1 VSALVVAADELAG
14 ELRELRHALHRHPE
28 LGLDLPTTQGVV
40 ADALSGLDVEIE
52 TGRACTSLTA
62 VIRGGACATSDAER
76 PVVLLRADMDA
87 LPVHEATGE
96 DFESV
101 VPGQMHACGHDLHTA
116 MLVGGARMLASRQAE
131 LPGDVVL
138 MFQPG
143 EELYDG
149 AAVMI
154 EEGVLDAAGRRPDA
168 AWALHVQSAAI
179 PPLGIFGS
187 LPGPMMSAC
196 SELHVTVHGAGG
208 HASAPH
214 LANDPIPAA
223 CEMVVGLQT
232 VLSRSISALRPVVVT
247 VGEIHAGT
255 KPSVISPEARFGA
268 TVRCFDE
275 AVAKDIERELTRYCR
290 AVAEAHGLTAT
301 VEFVDQ
307 YPVTVNDGD
316 AVRQAEAVVADL
328 FPDRW
333 LSMAEPFTGSEDFSR
348 VLQAVPGAMI
358 FLGACP
364 PEVDP
369 VTAPNN
375 HSPYARFS
383 DEALAP
389 GAAMY
394 AALAIASLRRA
405 QVGA

>member
-1 VSALVVAADELAG
+1 MNRLATAAGELAG
-14 ELRELRHALHRHPE
+14 ELRDVRHALHRHPE

-40 ADALSGLDVEIE
+40 TDALSGLDMEIE
-52 TGRACTSLTA
+52 RGRGCTSVTA
-62 VIRGGACATSDAER
+62 VIRGEAATRRDAER

-87 LPVHEATGE
+87 LPVQEATGE
-96 DFESV
+96 DFASV
-101 VPGQMHACGHDLHTA
+101 LPGRMHACGHDLHTS
-116 MLVGGARMLASRQAE
+116 MLVGAARILASQRAE

-143 EELYDG
+143 EELHDG

-154 EEGVLDAAGRRPDA
+154 AEGVLDAAGRRPDA

-179 PPLGIFGS
+179 PPPGVFGS

-214 LANDPIPAA
+214 LAHDPVPAT
-223 CEMVVGLQT
+223 CEMVLGLQT
-232 VLSRSISALRPVVVT
+232 VLSRSISGLRPVVVT

-268 TVRCFDE
+268 TVRCFDA
-275 AVAKDIERELTRYCR
+275 AVARDIERVLTRYCR

-307 YPVTVNDGD
+307 YPVTVNDEG
-316 AVRQAEAVVADL
+316 AVRQAKAVVDEM
-328 FPDRW
+328 FRDRW
-333 LSMAEPFTGSEDFSR
+333 LAMTEPFTGSEDFSR
-348 VLQAVPGAMI
+348 VLEAVPGAML

-364 PEVDP
+364 PDLDP
-369 VTAPNN
+369 VLAPNN

-383 DEALAP
+383 DDALAP
-389 GAAMY
+389 GAAVY
-394 AALAIASLRRA
+394 AALAIESLRHAEVR
-405 QVGA
+405 G